1 MGCCMKLL
9 AGATAISL
17 VVSCAPQ
24 PPVPSGPPPIRSIA
38 FVTSKDLPE
47 LTRSEAEEIEKHIST
62 GATAGAVGGAAVG
75 AAACGPVFYGA
86 CVAIASWYG
95 LVAGSVSGAALG
107 LYSYTGLS
115 ETDAAYV
122 DQVLVD
128 IGSRRD
134 FHNDLGKQVASK
146 VSADAIV
153 DLPDADYQVL
163 VRVNQIRFVQGEKE
177 QITTKLAGTIVLAR
191 SRESGEETH
200 REIFVAETSPQNIND
215 LIAGDGRLLESEIDE
230 CLAKIAD
237 LMSDRLEAMLVAGSE
252 KSWMGP

>member
-1 MGCCMKLL
+1 MGCCMRLL
-9 AGATAISL
+9 ACATAISL
-17 VVSCAPQ
+17 VVSCASQSPI
-24 PPVPSGPPPIRSIA
+24 PSGPPPVRSIA

-47 LTRSEAEEIEKHIST
+47 LTRSETEEIEKHVST
-62 GATAGAVGGAAVG
+62 GAAVGVVGGAAVG

-95 LVAGSVSGAALG
+95 LLAGSVSGAAIG

-134 FHNDLGKQVASK
+134 FHNDLRKQVESD

-153 DLPDADYQVL
+153 DLPDADYQVF
-163 VRVNQIRFVQGEKE
+163 VRVNLIRFVQGEKE
-177 QITTKLAGTIVLAR
+177 QISTKLAGTIVLAR
-191 SRESGEETH
+191 SRESEEETH
-200 REIFVAETSPQNIND
+200 REIFVAETSPQDIDD
-215 LIAGDGRLLESEIDE
+215 LIAGNGQLLESEIDE
-230 CLAKIAD
+230 CLSRIAD
-237 LMSDRLEAMLVAGSE
+237 LMSDRLEEMLVAGSE
-252 KSWMGP
+252 KSLTGP